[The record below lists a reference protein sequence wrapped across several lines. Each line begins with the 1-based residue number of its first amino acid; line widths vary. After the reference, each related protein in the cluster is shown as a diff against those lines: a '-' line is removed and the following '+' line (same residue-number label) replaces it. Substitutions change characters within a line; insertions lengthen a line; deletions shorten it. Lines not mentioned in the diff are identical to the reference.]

1 MPLLDKEA
9 VIELHVASK
18 GFVFSS
24 RKLPVIVLKMGSSEV
39 FCFSLSIL
47 GAPNHYGLIFST
59 RCQVFSIWTD
69 VQIHNATTMTL
80 GHNWEDDLG
89 LCLHLQ
95 WGDEPGMLE
104 RVLLFGFLLWLL
116 FGFGG
121 RGSRCRCRVVF
132 RHYFM
137 ICHLDDLLLYLGQA
151 DNNVC
156 CWRPIWLA

>member
-39 FCFSLSIL
+39 FYFSLPIL

-89 LCLHLQ
+89 LFNIA
-95 WGDEPGMLE
+95 PSM
-104 RVLLFGFLLWLL
+104 R
-116 FGFGG
+116 
-121 RGSRCRCRVVF
+121 
-132 RHYFM
+132 
-137 ICHLDDLLLYLGQA
+137 
-151 DNNVC
+151 
-156 CWRPIWLA
+156 WLARDVWTCPSLWISSLASFWIWWLRVPVPVQGRFSSLLHDLPPQWSPPLPGTSR